1 MILHSFG
8 FKSLGF
14 NTGVLL
20 HLFSAVTNVASYW
33 SERDTGSF
41 GGNHSHPGH
50 TVATSLLAIGLASS
64 SSAKSSIA
72 ERLADT
78 ALQRDADS
86 AGGNTVWALAH
97 LLGGEGRSQ
106 EMVSRL
112 ATSDGVRLYE
122 RSGYLSFNTRMSGYG
137 AISLLDTQRAG
148 SDRSATR
155 LYDGSFGHVLQ
166 YSGND
171 VQGAENGGEEVCMS
185 ELDVPRSVKDDV
197 KGAVKGIFSGLFG
210 SDKSESEIPS
220 QRETKPQKRSTEAV
234 LTWLPPSPQLITHA
248 TALLLRLTLDD
259 AIFSSDSKWGDIKVA
274 WESLLQNER
283 GNSLTRVDQTP
294 IEFMPLALV
303 AASLFFEPQT
313 LYKKP
318 ISTQMEMAMK
328 GLHQMS
334 KLMKLGQPKIQTTT
348 TTTTTNDCKN
358 VQTDEWK
365 EVLTCLS
372 HAIDPTRWEMPSGV
386 SSRTYLPPSHSTPR
400 GIIGWDF
407 DTRQF
412 LEYSLC
418 HAAIKA
424 GDYESLCVAKAICS
438 EGATLRSN
446 CPEMWIRYAKIMDH
460 LGDNVAAENARA
472 ASVSMG
478 GGEGGSAF

>member
-1 MILHSFG
+1 
-8 FKSLGF
+8 
-14 NTGVLL
+14 
-20 HLFSAVTNVASYW
+20 
-33 SERDTGSF
+33 
-41 GGNHSHPGH
+41 
-50 TVATSLLAIGLASS
+50 
-64 SSAKSSIA
+64 
-72 ERLADT
+72 
-78 ALQRDADS
+78 
-86 AGGNTVWALAH
+86 
-97 LLGGEGRSQ
+97 
-106 EMVSRL
+106 
-112 ATSDGVRLYE
+112 
-122 RSGYLSFNTRMSGYG
+122 
-137 AISLLDTQRAG
+137 
-148 SDRSATR
+148 
-155 LYDGSFGHVLQ
+155 
-166 YSGND
+166 
-171 VQGAENGGEEVCMS
+171 MS

-348 TTTTTNDCKN
+348 TNDCKN

-386 SSRTYLPPSHSTPR
+386 SSRTYLPPAHSTP
-400 GIIGWDF
+400 GTELGWDF

-418 HAAIKA
+418 HAAMKA
-424 GDYESLCVAKAICS
+424 GDYESLCVAKAVCS

>member
-1 MILHSFG
+1 MYYFTAS
-8 FKSLGF
+8 
-14 NTGVLL
+14 
-20 HLFSAVTNVASYW
+20 SAATNVASYW
-33 SERDTGSF
+33 GERDTGSF
-41 GGNHSHPGH
+41 GGNHAHPGH

-72 ERLADT
+72 ERLADS

-86 AGGNTVWALAH
+86 AGGNTVWALVH
-97 LLGGEGRSQ
+97 SLGGEGRSQ

-122 RSGYLSFNTRMSGYG
+122 RSGYLAFNTRMSGYG
-137 AISLLDTQRAG
+137 AMSLLDTQRAG
-148 SDRSATR
+148 SDRSAIR

-171 VQGAENGGEEVCMS
+171 VHGAEKGGEDVCMN
-185 ELDVPRSVKDDV
+185 ELDVPRSVKDDM

-210 SDKSESEIPS
+210 NDQSNSETSS
-220 QRETKPQKRSTEAV
+220 QSETKPQNRSAEAV
-234 LTWLPPSPQLITHA
+234 LTWLPPSPLLITHA

-259 AIFSSDSKWGDIKVA
+259 AIFSSDDRWGDIKTA
-274 WESLLQNER
+274 WGSLLQNEL
-283 GNSLTRVDQTP
+283 GNSLTQADQTP
-294 IEFMPLALV
+294 IEFMPLAMV
-303 AASLFFEPQT
+303 AASLLFEPQT
-313 LYKKP
+313 LHKKP
-318 ISTQMEMAMK
+318 ISCQMKMAMK
-328 GLHQMS
+328 GLHLMG
-334 KLMKLGQPKIQTTT
+334 KLKKFGQPKIQTTT
-348 TTTTTNDCKN
+348 PNDSKN
-358 VQTDEWK
+358 AQTDEWRK
-365 EVLTCLS
+365 VLTCLS

-386 SSRTYLPPSHSTPR
+386 SSPTYLPPSHLTPR

-446 CPEMWIRYAKIMDH
+446 CPEMWIRYAKIMDQ

-478 GGEGGSAF
+478 GGEGSSAF